1 MNKTESQTKQP
12 NTLAQEFGYS
22 PKAFQEFNAK
32 KRTSLLA
39 VEKREQQRISN
50 ALQDKMA
57 WQA

>member
-12 NTLAQEFGYS
+12 HTLAKEFGYS

-39 VEKREQQRISN
+39 VEKREQERISN